1 MSINYP
7 DINNKDDIK
16 LYNEL
21 IEAFSNGV
29 ELSSRQ
35 HKFIKSMYMLKSFK
49 DNITKQ
55 GSNN

>member
-1 MSINYP
+1 MSLDYP

-21 IEAFSNGV
+21 IEAFSNGL

-35 HKFIKSMYMLKSFK
+35 HKFIKSIYMLKSFK
-49 DNITKQ
+49 DNITER
-55 GSNN
+55 GSIN